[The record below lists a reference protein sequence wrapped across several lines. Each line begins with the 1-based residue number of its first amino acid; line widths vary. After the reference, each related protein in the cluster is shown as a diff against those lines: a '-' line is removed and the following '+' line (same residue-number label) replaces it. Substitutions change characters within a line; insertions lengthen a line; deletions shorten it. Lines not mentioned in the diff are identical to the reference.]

1 MNGTQTSVKPKV
13 EEGVSISIAPSPTF
27 CSKNHLGH
35 HFTGSFRDL
44 LGEGVAHAALPLC
57 VKQPSEKLCVF
68 CDLRQQLSSTT
79 HRMCRYASWATASN
93 FLQQRKS
100 GGRSD
105 AAMNRGTADR
115 SERACFALIGGREK
129 KEEA

>member
-1 MNGTQTSVKPKV
+1 MCDLTIQASVLL
-13 EEGVSISIAPSPTF
+13 SPT
-27 CSKNHLGH
+27 
-35 HFTGSFRDL
+35 FTGSFRDL

-68 CDLRQQLSSTT
+68 CDLRQQLSSAT